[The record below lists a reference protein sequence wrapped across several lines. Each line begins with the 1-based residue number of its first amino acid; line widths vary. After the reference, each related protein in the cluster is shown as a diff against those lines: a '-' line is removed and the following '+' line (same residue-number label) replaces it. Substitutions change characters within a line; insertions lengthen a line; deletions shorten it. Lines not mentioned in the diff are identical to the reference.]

1 MDTVTIK
8 KSELKSLIQE
18 TLKEYFPKYNFVS
31 DKEQAEIESIYKND
45 EFNKRIEVT
54 HLTKQLH
61 KRLIAL
67 ELISLLSA
75 KFSTNNLFNLKQ

>member
-31 DKEQAEIESIYKND
+31 DKEQQKLKVYIKTMN
-45 EFNKRIEVT
+45 
-54 HLTKQLH
+54 
-61 KRLIAL
+61 LI
-67 ELISLLSA
+67 
-75 KFSTNNLFNLKQ
+75 NR

>member
-1 MDTVTIK
+1 MQCFYVTTNTTKNNMDTVTVK

-45 EFNKRIEVT
+45 EFNKQIKEDDFV
-54 HLTKQLH
+54 
-61 KRLIAL
+61 
-67 ELISLLSA
+67 EL
-75 KFSTNNLFNLKQ
+75 

>member
-1 MDTVTIK
+1 MQCFYVTTNTTKNNMDTVTIK

-45 EFNKRIEVT
+45 EFNKQIKEDDFV
-54 HLTKQLH
+54 
-61 KRLIAL
+61 
-67 ELISLLSA
+67 EL
-75 KFSTNNLFNLKQ
+75 

>member
-45 EFNKRIEVT
+45 EFNKQIKEDDFVEFRGFC
-54 HLTKQLH
+54 LAK
-61 KRLIAL
+61 K
-67 ELISLLSA
+67 SLL
-75 KFSTNNLFNLKQ
+75 L

>member
-8 KSELKSLIQE
+8 KSKLKSLIQE

-45 EFNKRIEVT
+45 EFNKQIKEDDFVEFRGNIY
-54 HLTKQLH
+54 
-61 KRLIAL
+61 
-67 ELISLLSA
+67 
-75 KFSTNNLFNLKQ
+75 N